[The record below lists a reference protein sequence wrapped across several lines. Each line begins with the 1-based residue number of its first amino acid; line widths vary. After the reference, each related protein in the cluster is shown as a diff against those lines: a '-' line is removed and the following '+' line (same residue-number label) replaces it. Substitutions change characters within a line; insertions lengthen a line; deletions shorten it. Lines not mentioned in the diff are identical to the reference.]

1 VINVVDGDTIDVRF
15 QNGTTST
22 VRLLGVDTLEP
33 RGAVSPE
40 EFGIPVTAAAD
51 AQLKTEADAATR
63 FVREQ
68 LAGEQVTLVSDPEAD
83 DRGSFDRLLR
93 YVLVE
98 GESINEALL
107 RRGHARVFESSF
119 TNRSVYRD
127 LVTDAMA
134 ADRGVWSFEGSS
146 RASAATSVAV
156 SATQIDA
163 PGSEFDNLDA
173 ETVTLLNTGNE
184 PLSLAGWTV
193 RDTATHVFTFGDRD
207 LAPGETVT
215 IVTGEGE
222 ATRSTVYWG
231 RDAPVWN
238 NNGDR
243 VIVQRADG
251 TTVQNA
257 SVSGSG
263 VVTCRGPIGPI
274 EGASQP
280 PLDPDCD
287 GIHEDTDGSGLL
299 TILDVVTL
307 LTAYDDL
314 PASATVH
321 LDLTGDGQLS
331 ILDVASLLTEID

>member
-1 VINVVDGDTIDVRF
+1 MNFPAGQTGGSVLLTLVVLLSGVAAGPAQVTAAPPDGRTATVINVVDGDTIDVRF

-22 VRLLGVDTLEP
+22 VRLLGVDTPDP

-40 EFGIPVTAAAD
+40 EFGFPVTAAAD
-51 AQLKTEADAATR
+51 AHLKTEADAATR

-68 LAGEQVTLVSDPEAD
+68 LAGEQVTLVSTPEAD

-98 GESINEALL
+98 GESVNEALL

-127 LVTDAMA
+127 LVADAMA
-134 ADRGVWSFEGSS
+134 ADREVRSFEGSS

-193 RDTATHVFTFGDRD
+193 RDTTMHVFTFGDRD

-238 NNGDR
+238 NNDDR

-251 TTVQNA
+251 TRSRT
-257 SVSGSG
+257 
-263 VVTCRGPIGPI
+263 
-274 EGASQP
+274 
-280 PLDPDCD
+280 
-287 GIHEDTDGSGLL
+287 
-299 TILDVVTL
+299 
-307 LTAYDDL
+307 
-314 PASATVH
+314 PA
-321 LDLTGDGQLS
+321 
-331 ILDVASLLTEID
+331 